1 MLVSQSYAVS
11 KKPRDKWEGEA
22 KVRPGDVYRVIER
35 VQPQLLQLLQ
45 DFSDWRHDV
54 MHCKLKS
61 DKEFRV
67 LKDNV
72 AKSFDRFMRNLE
84 PSDA

>member
-1 MLVSQSYAVS
+1 MLVSQSHAVS